1 MIRAITSNLVGA
13 INTPEI
19 WSDFAQSGHNEIMEQ
34 MMGNKNKGDKIPL
47 YLAVDAQADNQWYNQ
62 VQKMF

>member
-19 WSDFAQSGHNEIMEQ
+19 WSDFAKGGQDEIMDQ
-34 MMGNKNKGDKIPL
+34 LMGNKNQGGKIPL
-47 YLAVDAQADNQWYNQ
+47 YLAVDAQADYQWKDK